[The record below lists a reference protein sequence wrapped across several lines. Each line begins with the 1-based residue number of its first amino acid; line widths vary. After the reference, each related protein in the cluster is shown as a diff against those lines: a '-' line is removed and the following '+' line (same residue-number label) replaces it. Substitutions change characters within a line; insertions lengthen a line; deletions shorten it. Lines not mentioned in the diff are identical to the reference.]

1 MMRGQAKGRKRKGDQ
16 DDVTMRQP
24 AWRQA
29 PAQPRKR
36 AKRVTFTLQRDPKK
50 KGLQSRVPVPAV
62 VMPSREVVANWL
74 RAALLL
80 LVAAGVALGLLY
92 LLRWPVL
99 AVSPAST
106 QIGGAQRIA
115 KEIIYE
121 QSKVD
126 GRNILV
132 IETREVMS
140 RVRHI
145 PGIAGAAVHLRLPN
159 QVIIDVVEHAPLV
172 AWQGITTTLWLA
184 ADGSQVPQAGV
195 VPPLRLI
202 DVSEGLL
209 DKDATLRSMVL
220 ENLAALHALRP
231 ELSEFYYGQA
241 QGLYYRAT
249 QGWDVWLGETGPLDA
264 KLALVDAAA
273 RDLMQQG
280 RQVEVID
287 VRRNDRE
294 AMWR

>member
-1 MMRGQAKGRKRKGDQ
+1 MRGQAKGRKRKDDT
-16 DDVTMRQP
+16 DDVMMRQP

-29 PAQPRKR
+29 PAQPRKK
-36 AKRVTFTLQRDPKK
+36 AKRATFALQRDRNK
-50 KGLQSRVPVPAV
+50 KGLQSRVPVPTI

-80 LVAAGVALGLLY
+80 LVAAGVAFGLLY
-92 LLRWPVL
+92 LLRWPML

-106 QIGGAQRIA
+106 QIGGAQRIS
-115 KEIIYE
+115 KQTIYE

-132 IETREVMS
+132 IEASQVLS
-140 RVRHI
+140 RVKHI
-145 PGIAGAAVHLRLPN
+145 PGVADVSVHLRLPN

-172 AWQGITTTLWLA
+172 AWQGVTTTIWLA
-184 ADGSQVPQAGV
+184 ADGSQVPQTGV

-202 DVSEGLL
+202 DVSEGVLSN
-209 DKDATLRSMVL
+209 DATLRSLVL
-220 ENLAALHALRP
+220 ENLASLHALRP
-231 ELSEFYYGQA
+231 ELSEFHYGRA
-241 QGLYYRAT
+241 QGLYYRAA
-249 QGWDVWLGETGPLDA
+249 QGWDVWLGETGPLET
-264 KLALVDAAA
+264 KLALVEAAG
-273 RDLMQQG
+273 RELMQQG

-294 AMWR
+294 AMWW

>member
-1 MMRGQAKGRKRKGDQ
+1 MRGQAKGGKRKGDQ
-16 DDVTMRQP
+16 DDVTLRQP

-29 PAQPRKR
+29 PSQPRKR
-36 AKRVTFTLQRDPKK
+36 AKRATFTLQRDRNK
-50 KGLQSRVPVPAV
+50 KGLQSRVPVPAI
-62 VMPSREVVANWL
+62 VMPAREVVTNWL
-74 RAALLL
+74 RAVLLL
-80 LVAAGVALGLLY
+80 LVAAGVAFGLLY

-132 IETREVMS
+132 IQAREVIS

-145 PGIAGAAVHLRLPN
+145 PGISDAAVHLRLPN

-172 AWQGITTTLWLA
+172 AWQGMTTTLWLA
-184 ADGSQVPQAGV
+184 ADGSQVPQAGAL
-195 VPPLRLI
+195 PPLRLI
-202 DVSEGLL
+202 DESEGILE
-209 DKDATLRSMVL
+209 KDTTLRSLVL
-220 ENLAALHALRP
+220 KNLASLHALRP
-231 ELSEFYYGQA
+231 ELSEFSYGRA
-241 QGLYYRAT
+241 QGLYYRAA

-264 KLALVDAAA
+264 KLALADAAG

-280 RQVEVID
+280 RSVEVID

-294 AMWR
+294 VMWR